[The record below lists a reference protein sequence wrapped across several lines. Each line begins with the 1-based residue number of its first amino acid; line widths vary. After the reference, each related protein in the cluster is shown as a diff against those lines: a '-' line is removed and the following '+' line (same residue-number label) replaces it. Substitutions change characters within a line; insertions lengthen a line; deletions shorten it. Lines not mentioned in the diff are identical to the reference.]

1 MDRKL
6 VGLATATALVLTL
19 LPGQALAQ
27 WDNDW
32 WFDWF
37 DPIPPIIDPGWD
49 LIGRDLNGEALDGEL
64 LDGRRINHLTLNDAK
79 LDKKGFKAV
88 SLVQSQF
95 YGITSKSQTVS
106 GQGFVGTEFKA
117 HLDSGKHI
125 YLRIDAMALHSDAHN
140 QDIHVYDVSYE
151 TKDGWM
157 PLCGAGV
164 NAVPLKGR
172 WDHSQGTATG
182 GSWINDS
189 GSFTFACEN
198 AAVGKCATHGYAP
211 WRLIGTPQI
220 SMRNHHQ
227 ACTRMMRA
235 DYCGDGTSHTVNGKD
250 VNLYDDLGVRHD
262 SETWTFEG
270 EWSANGAVCI
280 SATRVTGT
288 QPSCMAQLQDASCGN
303 PANFDD
309 STLLFSEFKP
319 N

>member
-1 MDRKL
+1 MKRL
-6 VGLATATALVLTL
+6 VSILTLTLTLGFVPATAS
-19 LPGQALAQ
+19 AQ
-27 WDNDW
+27 WEDDW

-37 DPIPPIIDPGWD
+37 TPIDPIIDVGWD
-49 LIGRDLNGEALDGEL
+49 LIGRDLNGEDLDGEALDGE
-64 LDGRRINHLTLNDAK
+64 RVRSV
-79 LDKKGFKAV
+79 GFKKVYIGGTKLSAA
-88 SLVQSQF
+88 SLVHSQF
-95 YGITSKSQTVS
+95 YGVKSGAAVS
-106 GQGFVGTEFKA
+106 GQAFVGAEFEGR
-117 HLDSGKHI
+117 LDNNRKV
-125 YLRIDAMALHSDAHN
+125 YLRVDSMTQHADAHN
-140 QDIHVYDVSYE
+140 QDVYMYAVSYE
-151 TKDGWM
+151 TKQGWK

-164 NAVPLKGR
+164 KAVPLNGR

-189 GSFTFACEN
+189 GSFTFACET

-211 WRLIGTPQI
+211 WRQFQDGT
-220 SMRNHHQ
+220 SLRNHHQ
-227 ACTRMMRA
+227 ACTRLMRA